1 MATNYVQPGSV
12 VTLTWSTTS
21 PTAGD
26 PVVKIT
32 SKAQGGLVGVALNG
46 AATASESVSVATEG
60 VFDLSVTAAAS
71 AIAVGDYIF
80 VADPGNVEVCTATL
94 TNTNT
99 GLIFG
104 QALEAIGNG
113 LTDTI
118 NVKLLQ
124 PSHT

>member
-1 MATNYVQPGSV
+1 MATNYVRPGEV
-12 VTLTWSTTS
+12 VQVTWATTS

-26 PVVKIT
+26 PVVKMT
-32 SKAQGGLVGVALNG
+32 SKAAGGLIGVALNG
-46 AATASESVSVATEG
+46 TATASQAIQVATTG
-60 VFDLSVTAAAS
+60 VFDLSVTAAAA
-71 AIAVGDYIF
+71 AIAIGDYIF
-80 VADPGNVEVCTATL
+80 VADPGNVEVCTAAL

-124 PSHT
+124 PSHA